1 MTNRS
6 TTAPASYT
14 NDQFTEDFES
24 RTQKSE
30 SEIEDEIT
38 GGQLPDSGT
47 LNLFVYRLSSK
58 LLNLKKSKFSLDSE
72 QEFPL
77 KPSAGQQNPEM
88 TEDFSLRSDD
98 ISSKYADFLDNV

>member
-6 TTAPASYT
+6 TTAPVSYT

-47 LNLFVYRLSSK
+47 FNLLVDRLISK
-58 LLNLKKSKFSLDSE
+58 LKIKKSKF
-72 QEFPL
+72 
-77 KPSAGQQNPEM
+77 
-88 TEDFSLRSDD
+88 FSRFGTR
-98 ISSKYADFLDNV
+98 ISIET

>member
-1 MTNRS
+1 MNISEENNQARGDFHGTQQLTNRS

-47 LNLFVYRLSSK
+47 LILFVDRFISK
-58 LLNLKKSKFSLDSE
+58 LDL
-72 QEFPL
+72 
-77 KPSAGQQNPEM
+77 
-88 TEDFSLRSDD
+88 
-98 ISSKYADFLDNV
+98 I